1 MVPVVLSNAER
12 RDWLR
17 LSRSENV
24 GSASFRL
31 LLERFGSAG
40 KALEALPELSRRGGL
55 NRSIAIYGRDAAERD
70 LERAEELGARFVGLN
85 EPDYPPL
92 LRHIDQAPP
101 LVCLKGR
108 TELFARP
115 SVAVVGTR
123 VASAL
128 GRKFARELGLALGK
142 AGLLVVSGLARGID
156 TVAHEASLETG
167 TVAVL
172 AGGIDI
178 VYPPEN
184 ARLYEQIAEHGV
196 LVTEMAPGTVPRAEN
211 FPRRN
216 RLISGIS
223 LGVLVVEAA
232 LRSGSLITARL
243 AAEQGREVFAVPGSP
258 LDPRCSGTNKLLREG
273 ATLVT
278 GPGDVIDVLHELD
291 RRAPRDLTGFVE
303 AAAADDGRAAGRG
316 LAPEPAPEPD
326 LRQHIETLIG
336 SASVEVDDLIRES
349 RAPAQAVLTVLLE
362 LELAGRLERFP
373 SSRVGL
379 TG

>member
-1 MVPVVLSNAER
+1 MPESLSNAER

-24 GSASFRL
+24 GPASFRL
-31 LLERFGSAG
+31 LMARFGSAG
-40 KALEALPELSRRGGL
+40 AALEALPDLSRRGGL
-55 NRSIAIYGRDAAERD
+55 NRSIRIYGRDEAERD
-70 LERAEELGARFVGLN
+70 LERADELGARFVARD

-92 LRHIDQAPP
+92 LRHIEQAPP
-101 LVCLKGR
+101 LICLKGR
-108 TELFARP
+108 TELFAMP
-115 SVAVVGTR
+115 AVAVVGTR
-123 VASAL
+123 SASAL
-128 GRKFARELGLALGK
+128 GRKFARELSVALGK

-156 TVAHEASLETG
+156 TVAHEASLEKG

-172 AGGIDI
+172 AGGIDV

-184 ARLYEQIAEHGV
+184 EALYHAIAERGV
-196 LVTEMAPGTVPRAEN
+196 LATEMTPGTVPRAES

-243 AAEQGREVFAVPGSP
+243 AGEQGREVFAVPGSP
-258 LDPRCSGTNKLLREG
+258 LDPRCAGTNKLLREG

-278 GPGDVIDVLHELD
+278 GASDVIDVM
-291 RRAPRDLTGFVE
+291 RDLDGRARRDATGFVE
-303 AAAADDGRAAGRG
+303 SAPLDPEDEPDADSG
-316 LAPEPAPEPD
+316 PEPD
-326 LRQHIETLIG
+326 LHARIVELLG
-336 SASVEVDDLIRES
+336 SSSVEIDDLIRES

-373 SSRVGL
+373 ASRVGL

>member
-1 MVPVVLSNAER
+1 MAVSLSNAER

-24 GSASFRL
+24 GPASFRL
-31 LLERFGSAG
+31 LMARFGSAG
-40 KALEALPELSRRGGL
+40 AALDALPDLSRRGGL
-55 NRSIAIYGRDAAERD
+55 NRSIRIYGRDAAERD
-70 LERAEELGARFVGLN
+70 LERADELGARFVARD

-92 LRHIDQAPP
+92 LRHIEQAPP
-101 LVCLKGR
+101 LICLKGR
-108 TELFARP
+108 TDLFAMP
-115 SVAVVGTR
+115 AVAVVGTR
-123 VASAL
+123 SASAL
-128 GRKFARELGLALGK
+128 GRKFARELSVALGK

-156 TVAHEASLETG
+156 TVAHDASLETG

-172 AGGIDI
+172 AGGIDV

-184 ARLYEQIAEHGV
+184 EALYHAIAERGV
-196 LVTEMAPGTVPRAEN
+196 LATEMTPGTVPRAES

-243 AAEQGREVFAVPGSP
+243 AGEQGREVFAVPGSP
-258 LDPRCSGTNKLLREG
+258 LDPRCAGTNKLLREG

-278 GPGDVIDVLHELD
+278 GASDVIDVM
-291 RRAPRDLTGFVE
+291 RDL
-303 AAAADDGRAAGRG
+303 DGRARRDSTGFLESATNNHEDEADAESG
-316 LAPEPAPEPD
+316 PEPD
-326 LRQHIETLIG
+326 LRARIIELLG
-336 SASVEVDDLIRES
+336 SSSVEVDDLIRES
-349 RAPAQAVLTVLLE
+349 QAPAQAVLTVLLE

-373 SSRVGL
+373 ASRVGL